1 MTILY
6 MPQSVLYPQVLLYR
20 IYVVPVAEAAHWG
33 HCDRGAGE
41 EYLCEAALCQPRQD
55 LRQGDPSLLDSDTR
69 EGARQL
75 HHWPSGDTW

>member
-1 MTILY
+1 